1 MQNPLRY
8 PHMRAQYGASFY
20 SPEELKL
27 LGFKSLGEDIL
38 LSRQARI
45 YAAHRIELGDCV
57 RIDDFAILSGAIRLG
72 SFIHISAHASIMGGD
87 GITSSVTMG
96 DFSSLS
102 LGGRILSSSDDLSSG
117 VLVNSCV
124 EAAYRGVKGSHIVL
138 PRHNHIGALSIVL
151 PNTTFEEGANLGPNS
166 LVGDMALKGF
176 GYYFG
181 SPARLIKMLDKDR
194 VLELEARFLDELKTR

>member
-72 SFIHISAHASIMGGD
+72 SFIHISSHASIMGGD

-124 EAAYRGVKGSHIVL
+124 EAAYRGVKGSHI
-138 PRHNHIGALSIVL
+138 GALSIVL

-166 LVGDMALKGF
+166 LVGDMVLKGF
-176 GYYFG
+176 GYYFS
-181 SPARLIKMLDKDR
+181 SPARLIKTLDRDR